1 MLKTLLLS
9 GWFRVQP
16 FLKYVVVVMLI
27 APFVAA
33 SSHATSVTQS
43 GIATNASTSVTK
55 DAGSASVETAGV
67 GDYAVNQVLLNQN
80 QDNLSAEV
88 MGPMPMQ
95 MAAVLEPRLLGT
107 DGSSSVYVEKNSQ
120 ATEQPGRDPFAT
132 VELAPPANNSDP
144 RTAETLTSQDGLIQR
159 LKAAKSN
166 SLVVEQ
172 QGSLYAANINPIRE
186 SGSNLPDL
194 TAPGQPNAAM
204 QQESEDPLG
213 SAYPIPMKWIEQT
226 QASMGNKGGGVGY
239 YRSVPVIS
247 PDGRYAAYSRV
258 QLEVNPERHNSRV
271 SSVLFLEDRKTKRLR
286 VVTSTSRNRDVLIN
300 VKSAPDANREGTIG
314 VLVPVSWS
322 EKGDR
327 FLARRFEGIMN
338 TSDVADYAVIW
349 HREKDRTNTVGPKPE
364 ESDREK
370 ISILLGWSKSQPNH
384 VLFRAGELGEEDWSL
399 LSVADDGKTASAT
412 DRDQP
417 VTFGNQSTQVW
428 AGPQVAYR

>member
-16 FLKYVVVVMLI
+16 FLKYVVLVMLT
-27 APFVAA
+27 APFVAG

-43 GIATNASTSVTK
+43 EVLNNTFTSVTK
-55 DAGSASVETAGV
+55 DAGSASVETSGV
-67 GDYAVNQVLLNQN
+67 GDYAVNQVLPNQN
-80 QDNLSAEV
+80 QDNLSAET

-95 MAAVLEPRLLGT
+95 MAAVVEPRLLLR
-107 DGSSSVYVEKNSQ
+107 DGNSQ
-120 ATEQPGRDPFAT
+120 AGEQPGRDPFAT

-144 RTAETLTSQDGLIQR
+144 RTSELPSSQDDLIQR
-159 LKAAKSN
+159 LKAAKNN
-166 SLVVEQ
+166 SLVAEQ
-172 QGSLYAANINPIRE
+172 QASLYAAKIDPIRE
-186 SGSNLPDL
+186 YRSNSTNL

-204 QQESEDPLG
+204 ERESEDPLG
-213 SAYPIPMKWIEQT
+213 SAYPIPMKWITQT
-226 QASMGNKGGGVGY
+226 QESMGSKGGGVGY

-247 PDGRYAAYSRV
+247 PDGRYAVYSRV
-258 QLEVNPERHNSRV
+258 QLEVNPEQHNSRV
-271 SSVLFLEDRKTKRLR
+271 SSVLFIEDRKTKRLQ

-300 VKSAPDANREGTIG
+300 VKSAPDANGEGTIG

-338 TSDVADYAVIW
+338 TSDVNDYAVIW
-349 HREKDRTNTVGPKPE
+349 HREKDRTSTVGPAPQ

-384 VLFRAGELGEEDWSL
+384 VLFRAGEMGEEDWSL
-399 LSVADDGKTASAT
+399 LTVADDGKTTSAT

-417 VTFGNQSTQVW
+417 VTFGNQSKQVW

>member
-16 FLKYVVVVMLI
+16 FLKYVVLVMLI

-43 GIATNASTSVTK
+43 GVITYASTSVTN
-55 DAGSASVETAGV
+55 DAGSASVKTPGV
-67 GDYAVNQVLLNQN
+67 GDYAVNQVLLNQS
-80 QDNLSAEV
+80 QDNLSAEI

-95 MAAVLEPRLLGT
+95 MAAVVEPRLLGR
-107 DGSSSVYVEKNSQ
+107 DRNSSLEAENPQ
-120 ATEQPGRDPFAT
+120 GTEQPNRDPFAT
-132 VELAPPANNSDP
+132 VELAPLANSEE
-144 RTAETLTSQDGLIQR
+144 RTSELPTSQDDLIER
-159 LKAAKSN
+159 LKIAKNN
-166 SLVVEQ
+166 SLVAEHQ
-172 QGSLYAANINPIRE
+172 ASLYAAKINPIRE
-186 SGSNLPDL
+186 SRSNFNDQI
-194 TAPGQPNAAM
+194 APGGANAAT

-213 SAYPIPMKWIEQT
+213 SAYPIPMKWIAQT
-226 QASMGNKGGGVGY
+226 QESMGSKGGGVGY

-247 PDGRYAAYSRV
+247 PDGRYAVYSRV
-258 QLEVNPERHNSRV
+258 QLEVNPEQHNSRV
-271 SSVLFLEDRKTKRLR
+271 SSVLFIEDRKTKQLR

-300 VKSAPDANREGTIG
+300 VKSAPDANGEGTIG

-327 FLARRFEGIMN
+327 FLARRFEGVMN
-338 TSDVADYAVIW
+338 TSDVNDYAVIW
-349 HREKDRTNTVGPKPE
+349 HREKDRTNTVGPAVQ

-384 VLFRAGELGEEDWSL
+384 ALFRAGEMGEEDWSL
-399 LSVADDGKTASAT
+399 LTVGDDGKTASAT